1 MTRTQLLKLFQKI
14 RPRKIPSKHT
24 HIYVS
29 KLGAYSNQ
37 KWTGVTRPGHFYQR
51 QERTFQSTSTDR
63 QSDRSIDRSI
73 VRGARQA
80 ACVHNRAASTLVCA
94 LATRI
99 RDFLAYE
106 SIDCERV
113 FGSLAT
119 RGSGSLTMTFRRH
132 GIRPAVDW

>member
-14 RPRKIPSKHT
+14 RPSKIPSKHT

-73 VRGARQA
+73 VRSWRSTGR
-80 ACVHNRAASTLVCA
+80 VRAQSSGQHTCMRSRNAH
-94 LATRI
+94 TRLFSI
-99 RDFLAYE
+99 RVDRLRK
-106 SIDCERV
+106 SIR
-113 FGSLAT
+113 L
-119 RGSGSLTMTFRRH
+119 SGNS
-132 GIRPAVDW
+132 W